1 MTAPE
6 AVLPGGR
13 FAVVRASPLAVV
25 CGAMAAAALP
35 SRKTIPISATLSRRR
50 ALQLEL
56 FGIRWII

>member
-1 MTAPE
+1 LIVWLDGATVTLKSE
-6 AVLPGGR
+6 AVV
-13 FAVVRASPLAVV
+13 A
-25 CGAMAAAALP
+25 CTAAALP